1 VAALA
6 DSVVAV
12 SDATIEHFAKLPAS
26 ERRMSTT
33 IIFMPT
39 TPEWRGRHTG
49 GRCAEPHPCTLRIAY
64 L

>member
-1 VAALA
+1 VGSVAVLA

-12 SDATIEHFAKLPAS
+12 SDAPIEHFAKLPAS

-39 TPEWRGRHTG
+39 TPEWRGRDTRVG
-49 GRCAEPHPCTLRIAY
+49 GVLSRTHARCV
-64 L
+64 